1 MKKIAI
7 IFGVVLSTLFV
18 SCADSTYTGTLN
30 IRDFHSDNIPIITTV
45 DSLENLLGICENRE
59 ESYYLRLHK
68 DGTTDKEIT
77 FENISYWKKGL
88 QYHLKGDSVQLGRI
102 NFKYPGVEYVL
113 YHNGKRIDSKT
124 TISEMKEYL
133 GIENPISD
141 FRFTVITMNGEY
153 YFDGYTMLYSCN
165 DREVPDMVS
174 FYFDEEGKLLELDL
188 GCDNGGILSNI

>member
-30 IRDFHSDNIPIITTV
+30 IRDFHSDDIPIITTV
-45 DSLENLLGICENRE
+45 DSLENLLGICDNRN

-88 QYHLKGDSVQLGRI
+88 QYLAKGDSVQLGRI

-113 YHNGKRIDSKT
+113 YHNSKRIDSKT